1 MRDCVGPRRN
11 QKLVVLR
18 DDSGPCPARLQGQWW
33 KPDCCIVTW
42 SALITGM
49 ADLGGHATGVQPY
62 LAGTEWKGQGSRRHA
77 LSATL
82 TDTWLEPDLE
92 PLLWSTVHV
101 FHRMVRQR
109 SQKEQDGR
117 EICSVELEHLVAEGL
132 TLSLWRPRSG
142 SLVSCST
149 LTASMIDSRD
159 FLNARRRGRNQPVGA
174 DWLQDRVQ
182 TRPEPPWQG
191 CPVPAQRRPAE
202 SPACRRHGCS
212 PDRAFRITWPT
223 RRNRWVSRSG
233 GSTRRLVHDLWRLF
247 LGR

>member
-1 MRDCVGPRRN
+1 M
-11 QKLVVLR
+11 VVLR
-18 DDSGPCPARLQGQWW
+18 DDYGPCPARLQGQWW

-117 EICSVELEHLVAEGL
+117 EICSVELERLVAGGL
-132 TLSLWRPRSG
+132 TLSPWRPRSG

-159 FLNARRRGRNQPVGA
+159 FFNARREAETNLLAPAGSKIAFKPDRN
-174 DWLQDRVQ
+174 
-182 TRPEPPWQG
+182 
-191 CPVPAQRRPAE
+191 
-202 SPACRRHGCS
+202 RHGKAVPFWCNDALLKAL
-212 PDRAFRITWPT
+212 PIG
-223 RRNRWVSRSG
+223 VM
-233 GSTRRLVHDLWRLF
+233 VVLWIGH
-247 LGR
+247 LG